1 MTMTK
6 TNSERKAKVDV
17 RYVLVA
23 PIGYTVQTSEGAV
36 SVPVGTDT
44 YTRVAEL
51 LDAGGDNVHRDI
63 AELLERDCVHTQESH
78 HVGQEGLGTVQ
89 LELENAVGCE
99 QAHRMLKQM
108 GAHGKVEVDD
118 GKLVL
123 YKYVDTNL
131 WSCQGNTK
139 CRILSGDVDNVGRIH
154 NEIGKELRMERG
166 DVDGNQDVSCST
178 GLHVGTWEFVGNF
191 ASRGRVILKV
201 TVAPCDVVCVPKGEE
216 GKFRVC
222 AYTPVDIVRKG
233 KSDSCTGW
241 KDSGSLARDSE
252 LADLLGKGRDAFIA
266 KAAYAFRLGDRAEAE
281 HLAEEAARDLGLDGD
296 RLTKVK
302 SYHYMLPLMLFASY
316 TAAAGTVSANWSMDN
331 E

>member
-1 MTMTK
+1 M
-6 TNSERKAKVDV
+6 
-17 RYVLVA
+17 VA

-51 LDAGGDNVHRDI
+51 LDAGGDSVHRDI
-63 AELLERDCVHTQESH
+63 AELLERDCACTQESRYAD
-78 HVGQEGLGTVQ
+78 QEGLGTVQ
-89 LELENAVGCE
+89 LELENAIGCE

-108 GAHGKVEVDD
+108 GARGKVEVDD

-123 YKYVDTNL
+123 YKYVDVNL

-139 CRILSGDVDNVGRIH
+139 CRILSGDVDNAGHVY

-178 GLHVGTWEFVGNF
+178 GLHVGTWEFVNR
-191 ASRGRVILKV
+191 ASFGDCVILKV

-222 AYTPVDIVRKG
+222 AYTPVDVVRTG
-233 KSDSCTGW
+233 ESDSCMGL
-241 KDSGSLARDSE
+241 KDSVSLARDNE
-252 LADLLGKGRDAFIA
+252 LASLLGKDRDTFIA

-281 HLAEEAARDLGLDGD
+281 HLAEEAAKDLGLDGD
-296 RLTKVK
+296 RLAKVR

-316 TAAAGTVSANWSMDN
+316 TAAGTVSANWSMDN